1 MTINSLKLCFPEW
14 EEITFFIDRKK
25 IMKTTAEDKKG
36 RWKTQI
42 EAKSFAAEAKF
53 MSSEH

>member
-25 IMKTTAEDKKG
+25 IMKTTAEDKKKADG
-36 RWKTQI
+36 KL
-42 EAKSFAAEAKF
+42 K
-53 MSSEH
+53 